1 MLDYVNDIIDNKIKD
16 KKEAEKE
23 YLDKLNY
30 DRELLCSLKNRD
42 REYERWF
49 DMYNDLKKFVLGK
62 FKTKKDIL
70 LAEDEK
76 LAIAQGG
83 MSESELESD
92 KEQKGQGLKIMT
104 QKQMIAR
111 LSILLA
117 QLKAGNNSQK

>member
-83 MSESELESD
+83 ISESELESD